1 MNLNAVLIERQK
13 RVLVIKS
20 INFIYISF
28 NLLAQLA
35 QLFLNN
41 LGIFKCTSHSIRNCW
56 MLYRTTITNKHN

>member
-13 RVLVIKS
+13 QVLVIKS

-35 QLFLNN
+35 QLSLNKYEEYS
-41 LGIFKCTSHSIRNCW
+41 LSHFC
-56 MLYRTTITNKHN
+56 